1 MGTVALWLIFNT
13 GVVAMLALDLGVFNR
28 HAHKLSLREAA
39 LWSVV
44 WVAVSLGFNL
54 WILKAHGAMPAL
66 DFFTGYLIEK
76 SLSMDNIFVFLLVF
90 RAFGIEPR
98 FQHGV
103 LFWGVLGALVMRGV
117 MIGLGAALVRRFTWI
132 LYLFGA
138 FLLVAGV
145 RLLLRGHHDFHPER
159 NPLLRW
165 SRRIFPLA
173 KGPTGQQFFV
183 QENGRNAVT
192 PLFLALLVLE
202 GSDLLFAVD
211 SIPAVFGI
219 TRDPFVVY
227 TSNVCAVLGL
237 RAFYFL
243 LADALPYFRYL
254 DAGLSAALVFIGG
267 KMLAEPWLHLP
278 TLLSL
283 LIVGGLLGTAMMASL
298 IVARTSKPPNA

>member
-1 MGTVALWLIFNT
+1 
-13 GVVAMLALDLGVFNR
+13 
-28 HAHKLSLREAA
+28 
-39 LWSVV
+39 
-44 WVAVSLGFNL
+44 
-54 WILKAHGAMPAL
+54 
-66 DFFTGYLIEK
+66 
-76 SLSMDNIFVFLLVF
+76 
-90 RAFGIEPR
+90 
-98 FQHGV
+98 
-103 LFWGVLGALVMRGV
+103 MRGV

-138 FLLVAGV
+138 FLVVAGV
-145 RLLLRGHHDFHPER
+145 RLLLRGHQDFHPER

-243 LADALPYFRYL
+243 IIVNAVIVFASVPRRAL
-254 DAGLSAALVFIGG
+254 GVVLSGALVWIWRPGIPCRLCG
-267 KMLAEPWLHLP
+267 
-278 TLLSL
+278 S
-283 LIVGGLLGTAMMASL
+283 
-298 IVARTSKPPNA
+298 

>member
-1 MGTVALWLIFNT
+1 MGTVALWIIFNT
-13 GVVAMLALDLGVFNR
+13 GVVAMLALDLGVFSR
-28 HAHKLSLREAA
+28 HAHKVSLREAA
-39 LWSVV
+39 LWSAV
-44 WVAVSLGFNL
+44 WVAMSLGFNL

-90 RAFGIEPR
+90 RAFGTEPR
-98 FQHGV
+98 FQHSV

-145 RLLLRGHHDFHPER
+145 RLLLRGQPDFHPER

-165 SRRIFPLA
+165 LRRIFPLA

-183 QENGRNAVT
+183 QENGHNAVT
-192 PLFLALLVLE
+192 PLFLALLVIE
-202 GSDLLFAVD
+202 GSDLLFALD

-219 TRDPFVVY
+219 TRDPFIVY

-243 LADALPYFRYL
+243 LAGALPYFRYL
-254 DAGLSAALVFIGG
+254 DAGLSATLVFIGG
-267 KMLAEPWLHLP
+267 KMLAEPWVHLP

-283 LIVGGLLGTAMMASL
+283 LIVAGLLGTAMMASL
-298 IVARTSKPPNA
+298 IAARTSKQPNA